1 MHLGEGAK
9 HLADGALVFFFNDK
23 YLSAKKIPYGRQRFR
38 NCGVIFLPLSGAPV
52 PAAMASATAVMWVPT
67 IIKKYHA
74 VSTPKLEEGK
84 LRASSLPSMLLG
96 CDEKHA

>member
-1 MHLGEGAK
+1 M
-9 HLADGALVFFFNDK
+9 ADGALVFFFNDK

-67 IIKKYHA
+67 IITTFSKTERGCNY
-74 VSTPKLEEGK
+74 VSRRGT
-84 LRASSLPSMLLG
+84 LL
-96 CDEKHA
+96 

>member
-67 IIKKYHA
+67 IIRKYHA
-74 VSTPKLEEGK
+74 VSTPKQQQQQAL
-84 LRASSLPSMLLG
+84 SSKRGSLYGSLLY
-96 CDEKHA
+96 C